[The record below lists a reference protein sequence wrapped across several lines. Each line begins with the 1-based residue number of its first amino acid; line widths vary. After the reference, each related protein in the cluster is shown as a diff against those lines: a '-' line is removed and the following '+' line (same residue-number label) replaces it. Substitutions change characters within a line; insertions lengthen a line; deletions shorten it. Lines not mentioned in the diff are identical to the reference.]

1 MQSNMMS
8 LGQFAFGLATL
19 PFETLRR
26 QSEWRHPSN
35 SRVGVRPAR
44 QSLGPGNDTIT
55 LSGVLAPEFKGS
67 TRTLLQLREMANS
80 GKAWALVSGAGE
92 VFGAISRAAHWA
104 ASTSASSVPASASRR
119 VASVDILLRIGSW
132 LRSSARSTRLP
143 CSNRSGESTAPAR
156 AAGCRTLF
164 ASSSTT
170 LEIC

>member
-19 PFETLRR
+19 PFEALRR

-55 LSGVLAPEFKGS
+55 LSGVLAPEFRGS

-92 VFGAISRAAHWA
+92 VFGAWVIENLTETRTVLMDNGAPRRIEFELQLAAVDDERAEP
-104 ASTSASSVPASASRR
+104 SGG
-119 VASVDILLRIGSW
+119 VDPWPTDDGWEWW
-132 LRSSARSTRLP
+132 L
-143 CSNRSGESTAPAR
+143 
-156 AAGCRTLF
+156 
-164 ASSSTT
+164 
-170 LEIC
+170 

>member
-44 QSLGPGNDTIT
+44 QSLGP
-55 LSGVLAPEFKGS
+55 EFRGS

-92 VFGAISRAAHWA
+92 VFGAWVIENLTETRTVLMDNGAPRRIEFELQLAAVDDERAEP
-104 ASTSASSVPASASRR
+104 SGG
-119 VASVDILLRIGSW
+119 VDPWPTDDGWEWW
-132 LRSSARSTRLP
+132 L
-143 CSNRSGESTAPAR
+143 
-156 AAGCRTLF
+156 
-164 ASSSTT
+164 
-170 LEIC
+170 

>member
-19 PFETLRR
+19 PFDTLRR

-55 LSGVLAPEFKGS
+55 LSGVLAPEFRGS

-80 GKAWALVSGAGE
+80 GKARAPVSGAG
-92 VFGAISRAAHWA
+92 VRCWPS
-104 ASTSASSVPASASRR
+104 
-119 VASVDILLRIGSW
+119 
-132 LRSSARSTRLP
+132 
-143 CSNRSGESTAPAR
+143 
-156 AAGCRTLF
+156 
-164 ASSSTT
+164 
-170 LEIC
+170 

>member
-92 VFGAISRAAHWA
+92 VFGAWVIESLSETRTVLIDNGAARRLEFDLQLTAVDDERAE
-104 ASTSASSVPASASRR
+104 PAGG
-119 VASVDILLRIGSW
+119 VDPWPVDDYWEWW
-132 LRSSARSTRLP
+132 L
-143 CSNRSGESTAPAR
+143 
-156 AAGCRTLF
+156 
-164 ASSSTT
+164 
-170 LEIC
+170 

>member
-44 QSLGPGNDTIT
+44 QSL
-55 LSGVLAPEFKGS
+55 APEFRGS

-92 VFGAISRAAHWA
+92 VFGAWVIENLTETRTVLMDNGAPRRIEFELQLAAVDDERAEP
-104 ASTSASSVPASASRR
+104 SGG
-119 VASVDILLRIGSW
+119 VDPWPTDDGWEWW
-132 LRSSARSTRLP
+132 L
-143 CSNRSGESTAPAR
+143 
-156 AAGCRTLF
+156 
-164 ASSSTT
+164 
-170 LEIC
+170 